1 MCVGLDANRRVI
13 AVSDGIFSF
22 CVDATHPPELV
33 AHALGERR
41 VRSNFCEIKFI
52 EITCALSLT
61 KICELLSECTRSDKN
76 LTDICAMPLVLLGRA
91 SAGNQKGFC
100 GRESLVECWCGR

>member
-52 EITCALSLT
+52 GARARSRSPKSVKSVRVRAL
-61 KICELLSECTRSDKN
+61 
-76 LTDICAMPLVLLGRA
+76 
-91 SAGNQKGFC
+91 
-100 GRESLVECWCGR
+100 